1 MIRLRGVIQM
11 NQEINEMKKRVIHQ
25 IADDFYSRF
34 ESNEQKIQRLRELQ
48 AGESPL
54 PEGLEVEG
62 DIKIPDVTN
71 MHSMLLN
78 GVQGD
83 IETPVLK
90 KPGEEGGSKKMES
103 SEEK

>member
-11 NQEINEMKKRVIHQ
+11 NQEINEIKKRVIHQ
-25 IADDFYSRF
+25 IADDFYTRF
-34 ESNEQKIQRLRELQ
+34 ESNEQKLQRLRKLQ

-54 PEGLEVEG
+54 PEGLDVEG
-62 DIKIPDVTN
+62 DIKIPDVAD

-83 IETPVLK
+83 LETPVLK
-90 KPGEEGGSKKMES
+90 KPEEECSLKKIERN
-103 SEEK
+103 